1 MRFRRKLV
9 GIGTVVVVLFVFGF
23 SQLQAQSSL
32 TLEGLSGRIT
42 TLTRRVSSL
51 ASNKADRSEVGA
63 LELRVATLEARFE
76 TPLSRPT
83 STPTRLRP
91 TSTPTRPRP
100 TSTPTRIR
108 PTATSTPATPYITT
122 TRAMNIRGGPGTNY
136 DVVGYATAGEELIVT
151 GKNADE
157 TWWRI
162 ELEGQNAWIYAFYVT
177 ATNTDGVQPVP
188 TPVPPEPTP
197 SPSPTP
203 APQAQNSIYDLA
215 YFVGTMDQD
224 AIGRGESWKNTS
236 PSEQAKV
243 VEILGKFLIVTS
255 DYCDL
260 SIDEMTE
267 LIDKYGVIVEEAGY
281 SRRNDY
287 APRTN
292 LLYELIQYAEDNPRR
307 NSCDQLMEWRVIL
320 LLAEE

>member
-1 MRFRRKLV
+1 MLRRKTV
-9 GIGTVVVVLFVFGF
+9 GIGMIVVVLFVFGF

-51 ASNKADRSEVGA
+51 SSNKADRSEVKALKTRVSA
-63 LELRVATLEARFE
+63 LEVRLGDAI
-76 TPLSRPT
+76 PT
-83 STPTRLRP
+83 STATRRPTLTPIPHLP

-100 TSTPTRIR
+100 TATP
-108 PTATSTPATPYITT
+108 TPATPYITT

-151 GKNADE
+151 GKNADG

-162 ELEGQNAWIYAFYVT
+162 EFEGQDVWIYAFYVT

-197 SPSPTP
+197 IPSPTP

-215 YFVGTMDQD
+215 YFVVTMDQE
-224 AIGRGESWKNTS
+224 AIGRGKSWQNTS
-236 PSEQAKV
+236 QAEQAKV
-243 VEILGKFLIVTS
+243 VEVLGKFLIVTS

-267 LIDKYGVIVEEAGY
+267 LIDKYGVIVEQAGY
-281 SRRNDY
+281 SRRNEY

>member
-83 STPTRLRP
+83 STPIRLRP

-108 PTATSTPATPYITT
+108 PTATSTPATPYIII
-122 TRAMNIRGGPGTNY
+122 TRNMNVRRGPGTNY
-136 DVVGYATAGEELIVT
+136 VVLGQAVVGEKFAIN
-151 GKNADE
+151 GKNAGG

-162 ELEGQNAWIYAFYVT
+162 SFDGKNAWIYAPYVT
-177 ATNTDGVQPVP
+177 ATKRG
-188 TPVPPEPTP
+188 
-197 SPSPTP
+197 
-203 APQAQNSIYDLA
+203 
-215 YFVGTMDQD
+215 
-224 AIGRGESWKNTS
+224 IGACCTS
-236 PSEQAKV
+236 PS
-243 VEILGKFLIVTS
+243 TS
-255 DYCDL
+255 SDGNA
-260 SIDEMTE
+260 SSHISSRIATE
-267 LIDKYGVIVEEAGY
+267 
-281 SRRNDY
+281 
-287 APRTN
+287 
-292 LLYELIQYAEDNPRR
+292 
-307 NSCDQLMEWRVIL
+307 
-320 LLAEE
+320 